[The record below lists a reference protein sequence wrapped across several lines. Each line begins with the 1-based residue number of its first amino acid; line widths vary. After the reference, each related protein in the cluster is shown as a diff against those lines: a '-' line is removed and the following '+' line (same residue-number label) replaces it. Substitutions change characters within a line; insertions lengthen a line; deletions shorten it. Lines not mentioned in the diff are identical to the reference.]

1 MKRDDEDND
10 HDQADDPHP
19 SGGRFHSF
27 EAFLSL
33 LGVRSSR
40 LAVLIV
46 LLVVDN
52 VRRVVWQQ
60 HDGSLVL
67 ATWLE
72 RDGRSGGGRCC
83 SRSQLAEH
91 VLVFARCAVGLSRLG
106 LKSVEVEGNVRE
118 RGEEEEEEEERGR
131 E

>member
-10 HDQADDPHP
+10 HAQADDPHP
-19 SGGRFHSF
+19 SGGRLHSF
-27 EAFLSL
+27 KAFLSL

-40 LAVLIV
+40 LAVIV
-46 LLVVDN
+46 LLVDVSGG
-52 VRRVVWQQ
+52 VRLQ
-60 HDGSLVL
+60 HDIESGLVL

-83 SRSQLAEH
+83 TRSQLAEH
-91 VLVFARCAVGLSRLG
+91 VLVFARCAVGLSRLV
-106 LKSVEVEGNVRE
+106 LKSVEVERNVRE

>member
-40 LAVLIV
+40 LAVLI

-83 SRSQLAEH
+83 TRSQLAEH
-91 VLVFARCAVGLSRLG
+91 VLVFARCAVGLSRLV
-106 LKSVEVEGNVRE
+106 LESVEKEIYREGRRTKNIQIQRK
-118 RGEEEEEEEERGR
+118 RAH
-131 E
+131 